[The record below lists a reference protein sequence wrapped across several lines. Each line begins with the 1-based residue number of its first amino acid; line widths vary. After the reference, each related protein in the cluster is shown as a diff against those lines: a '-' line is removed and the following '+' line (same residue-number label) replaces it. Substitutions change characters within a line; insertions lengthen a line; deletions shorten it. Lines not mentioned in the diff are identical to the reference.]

1 MSIYAVKTTARQEK
15 NVAEALTDRVKG
27 IKAVLVPSDGTAY
40 ILAEADRR
48 DDLEAVVDEMRHA
61 RSVTQGEIS
70 GKEEIEREIQP
81 LLAPEPSV
89 SGVNEGD
96 MVEVVS
102 GPFKG
107 EKAWV
112 KRVDSASEEVTVE
125 LHESTVPIPV
135 TVRGDHV
142 RVLESEEAE

>member
-1 MSIYAVKTTARQEK
+1 MPIYAVKTTARQEK
-15 NVAEALTDRVKG
+15 NVAEALNDRMKG
-27 IKAVLVPSDGTAY
+27 LKAVLVPSDGTAY
-40 ILAEADRR
+40 ILAEANGR
-48 DDLEAVVDEMRHA
+48 DELEATVDEMRHA
-61 RSVTQGEIS
+61 RSVTKGEMK
-70 GKEEIEREIQP
+70 GEEEIKREIEP
-81 LLAPEPSV
+81 LLTPEPSV

-96 MVEVVS
+96 MVEVIS

-112 KRVDSASEEVTVE
+112 KRVDDTSEEVTVE

-142 RVLESEEAE
+142 RVLESEES

>member
-1 MSIYAVKTTARQEK
+1 MPIYAVKTTARQEK
-15 NVAEALTDRVKG
+15 NVAEALHDRMEG
-27 IKAVLVPSDGTAY
+27 LKAVLVPSDGTAY
-40 ILAEADRR
+40 ILAEANGR
-48 DDLEAVVDEMRHA
+48 DELEATVDEMRHA
-61 RSVTQGEIS
+61 RSVTKGEMK
-70 GKEEIEREIQP
+70 GEEEIKREINP
-81 LLAPEPSV
+81 LLTPEPSV

-96 MVEVVS
+96 MVEVIS

-112 KRVDSASEEVTVE
+112 KRVDDASEEVTVE

-142 RVLESEEAE
+142 RVLESEES